1 MNKELNIRAA
11 GSYVAPRCEVYH
23 LPELHENV
31 MQLGGSDGTKE
42 TFSGEMNY
50 DDDTDD
56 WMHWD
61 ATWDN

>member
-31 MQLGGSDGTKE
+31 MNLEGSDGTTE
-42 TFSGEMNY
+42 NYSGEMNY
-50 DDDTDD
+50 DEDSDD
-56 WMHWD
+56 WLNYD
-61 ATWDN
+61 ARWDN